1 VTCACRQL
9 AHRLSLRAAKDLP
22 VEPYRLSSRRK
33 QASRAG
39 GNPSKTGS
47 KRTAGG
53 LPQGG
58 TCVSQPTSS
67 RRVGV
72 QDGIDAGAS
81 RPAKTSR
88 TSAKASGMGSQV
100 WSEQGGQ

>member
-1 VTCACRQL
+1 MCMPAASPSPVA
-9 AHRLSLRAAKDLP
+9 AGPLRDLP
-22 VEPYRLSSRRK
+22 IEPCRLSSRRK

-39 GNPSKTGS
+39 GNPRKTGS

-72 QDGIDAGAS
+72 QDGIDAGAV
-81 RPAKTSR
+81 KTGQDFAHVGESIWHGI
-88 TSAKASGMGSQV
+88 TSLF
-100 WSEQGGQ
+100 